1 MLYQKQSKVNYFY
14 TNYVVDYLTEISL
27 YVGGWA
33 AVISSSFLPELAVVA
48 TATGSFDLN
57 LHRVAECCGIV
68 LPIASFIVGLLKKR
82 KK

>member
-14 TNYVVDYLTEISL
+14 TTYIVDYLTEISL
-27 YVGGWA
+27 YIGGWA
-33 AVISSSFLPELAVVA
+33 AILTANLVPELAVVA
-48 TATGSFDLN
+48 TAAGSFDLN

-68 LPIASFIVGLLKKR
+68 LPVASFIVGLLKKR